1 MTESNQISEI
11 KRDAQARPRY
21 QKSDIIRIV
30 LIVLVAVAVL
40 AIGHY
45 VFRAFRKPANA
56 AAPGPIQFGRSAG
69 HDAPDVPRPP
79 RSEPAFAMPSPSGS
93 GRNLAEYASQ
103 AAPEEVIRFYRAGMP
118 RLGWT
123 ERKPQGGA
131 YAQDGLTVLW
141 YSNAAGD
148 SCIIAVST
156 VPAAQTAVTII
167 RMTAGGQK

>member
-11 KRDAQARPRY
+11 RH

-30 LIVLVAVAVL
+30 LIALAAVAVL

-45 VFRAFRKPANA
+45 VFRAFGGRADA
-56 AAPGPIQFGRSAG
+56 AAPGPIQFGRPAG
-69 HDAPDVPRPP
+69 RDAPDVPRPP
-79 RSEPAFAMPSPSGS
+79 RSAPAFAMPSPAGS
-93 GRNLAEYASQ
+93 GRSLAEYASQ

-123 ERKPQGGA
+123 ERKPQGIT

-156 VPAAQTAVTII
+156 APAAQTAVTII
-167 RMTAGGQK
+167 RMTASGGK